1 MGFSGLFGIVVLI
14 QGNKENLRS
23 IQAYIFYLER
33 NEIVDLGTLNLLLPR
48 LVDQL
53 TILSQLESEVKHKN
67 INDDRVIGWE
77 GLPKGKVSLRDDSV
91 QLICAMQKL
100 HVSFLKQFVK
110 LKNINS
116 QGLLFWFTM
125 G

>member
-1 MGFSGLFGIVVLI
+1 
-14 QGNKENLRS
+14 
-23 IQAYIFYLER
+23 
-33 NEIVDLGTLNLLLPR
+33 LNLLLPR

-53 TILSQLESEVKHKN
+53 SILSQLESEVKQKN
-67 INDDRVIGWE
+67 NSDDKDIGWE

-110 LKNINS
+110 QKTINS